1 MCLAIELEEVANYFI
16 EQVREHDAAV
26 HAFDSFFSYEVEVS
40 LGSLRELKIIPSV
53 AMRWL
58 SRLKEGVD
66 SWRVCLETEFI
77 WWKRCLIERRSI
89 QECR

>member
-1 MCLAIELEEVANYFI
+1 MEEVANYFI

-53 AMRWL
+53 AMRLL

>member
-1 MCLAIELEEVANYFI
+1 MCLTIELEEVANYFI

-40 LGSLRELKIIPSV
+40 LGSLRELKSIPNV

-58 SRLKEGVD
+58 SQLKEGID
-66 SWRVCLETEFI
+66 S
-77 WWKRCLIERRSI
+77 
-89 QECR
+89 